1 MALFLEKLAIKSD
14 DDQYINYFLLGPKK
28 SKSNMTCF
36 TSTFPFRSL
45 SHLESSPKNPIIFEF
60 APITVLS
67 GDNGSGKSTI
77 LNVLAKKLKLARK
90 APHNETFFFEDFC
103 NDFCSIR
110 FRKKPLH
117 SGIITSDDIFD
128 LMLDR
133 RTPWNSIQSLKES
146 DQKFQNDNNES
157 EDWEDSA
164 EIFFPEKIDLVSL
177 KSNGQTALQY
187 IRDSIRPNGLYLM
200 DEPENSLSFKYE
212 RILFEVIRE
221 ATERQNCQFIISTHS
236 PVLLGLPNAKIFN
249 FDSKP
254 MRVLKW
260 EEVPSVKVYLDFF
273 SSNGFLDE
281 E

>member
-1 MALFLEKLAIKSD
+1 MTLFLEKLIIQSD
-14 DDQYINYFLLGPKK
+14 DEQYSYYFLRGPK
-28 SKSNMTCF
+28 SKANMSCF

-45 SHLESSPKNPIIFEF
+45 SHLESSPKKPIIFEF
-60 APITVLS
+60 EPITVLS

-90 APHNETFFFEDFC
+90 APFNETFYFEDFC
-103 NDFCSIR
+103 KDFCSVS
-110 FRKKPLH
+110 FQKKPLH

-128 LMLDR
+128 LMLDS
-133 RTPWNSIQSLKES
+133 RTPWNSIQPLKES
-146 DQKFQNDNNES
+146 DQKLQNDDNER
-157 EDWEDSA
+157 EDWGDSA

-236 PVLLGLPNAKIFN
+236 PVLLGLPNAKIYS
-249 FDSKP
+249 FDSTP

-260 EEVPSVKVYLDFF
+260 EEVPSVKIYLDFF
-273 SSNGFLDE
+273 SSNGFIDND
-281 E
+281 